1 MDVDANMGVKL
12 TLRAGTGGLF
22 TFEFTDVPGEGGGVV
37 TFTHDTNMGGINPND
52 MEDFCNYDKTKDALG
67 EISGIKDHFQDLG
80 YRHGGED
87 DWRGFPGS
95 ATRAREKLHDYR
107 KNWNGDFSKGKQTE
121 YKHRIKNDKS
131 SKYDTSKLCLAHI
144 VFRDSGAL
152 SRDLCA
158 NEQFLDPNSV
168 LGSGQFVSGW
178 GPWTYT
184 DPEKSSWKEGMGLFN
199 QNVRLSETF
208 IQRLRGTNSKITNI
222 ELKSTITRDMVVS
235 GDISDRETEKSSV
248 FSCLGL
254 AEHKSLPLVNYKIQ
268 YNKEEGEA
276 GEAGAAGDKCEVTFD
291 FTKQIQEE
299 QHKVIFRHEYAPK
312 PFVNQDDAEDNSL
325 WYYLQGNKQKNKC
338 INDLWEAYKGGGD
351 MNALKKVRKLYDIKS
366 LGDMQQVYQILAVVA
381 YLALN
386 IYLIKIAEQAGAAA
400 PQTPEW
406 LKNLWDDGQEF
417 GNDEVLKKYCLKIA
431 LSQVA
436 ITTCDWPL
444 FKLCTMLNI
453 QCYCTTPI
461 VEEIERPSGMLNL
474 WEYLPGDK
482 GSEQY
487 MSIYQNKLYR
497 KISNY
502 KERLVYD
509 KHLLEKLTE
518 LRSVRNVTYKIAV
531 IKRATRRGG
540 PDFIE
545 GAFALNSK
553 NKLDVYVQP
562 VFYMYLIAIDDLI
575 KRIDNMVKDQE
586 NWEMLTMVQ
595 MKDIFTSNGSD
606 QAIQLIEELIEENLT
621 KLGLNID
628 RMNLNIGDFQEFV
641 TRNQIVGAAGPAAAS
656 GVAAVQDAVLDAAG
670 PAAASGVAVLL
681 GAALR
686 AGLAAN
692 EAGALKPEAVPGPAV
707 GPGPAE
713 GPAASAAG
721 TLSIPFHKYK
731 LYDILKEEE
740 DYVDVS
746 QGRMTRY
753 YVVQPGYMTQLI
765 NKYLPPQKR
774 FIIAQLGDAV
784 EQFYTKYFAAAR
796 DRFLR
801 VNAASSA
808 EAEENKEQKERD
820 KQIEVIRKEI
830 EKTEKTIGALQTKIE
845 NLKKKDSMTKKQ
857 NDKLVKYEGDLT
869 IHIENIDKLKRKHNI
884 TGGAAAAGDSRGS
897 DGQLDY
903 EADIE
908 SIVYI
913 LRNVNM
919 ISGYVDIMLEPPA
932 AMGPPYTGPSQVEYN
947 ALVYI
952 YKLLI
957 ISFKND
963 YIATLLKENRLDEL
977 HEDLINTEIINAE
990 IIDTIILKNLMST
1003 DDDLPNHF
1011 RIYFRMVYNDYTN
1024 IMNTFNEKL
1033 TSPIHPEAPI
1043 HPKEDRYWLDNAQIL
1058 YQCIN
1063 FKDNEEV
1070 WRRREAEEE
1079 PAAEPSAEDTMLI
1092 DAGGDQ
1098 YDETPYIEREPYILL
1113 NGNMVFRHRV
1123 PPLTDTEMVEA
1134 VEAAREAA
1142 VEAAREAEVEAA
1154 REAAAGV
1161 RGAAAEAMSGSDD
1174 ELNQSQDLLPAP
1186 GALPPLA
1193 AASGTGVFHVRAPLP
1208 PLPAAEAVRG
1218 TAAAAVTVRG
1228 AAAAEEAAADGL
1240 QEAET
1245 DDDDDDD
1252 VVRTT
1257 SALKRDAE
1265 AAELESNA
1273 RLSPPA
1279 AAAAVVAAGQRTPLQ
1294 GSPESQESPGSQ
1306 PVSQVREPGDRDRES
1321 TPKRKEDTG
1330 GGGGK
1335 SKKKSKKKSIK
1346 KRKSIKKLSKRKS
1359 IKKLSKRKSI
1369 KKLSKRKS
1377 IKKLSKR
1384 KSIKK
1389 LSKRKSIKKLSKRK
1403 SKRKLK

>member
-67 EISGIKDHFQDLG
+67 EIPDIIKHFQDLG
-80 YRHGGED
+80 YKHRGED

-95 ATRAREKLHDYR
+95 ATRAREKLHEEHR
-107 KNWNGDFSKGKQTE
+107 SWNGTFNKGKQTE

-131 SKYDTSKLCLAHI
+131 SHYDTSKLCLAHI

-208 IQRLRGTNSKITNI
+208 IQRLRGMNSKITNI
-222 ELKSTITRDMVVS
+222 ELNTHAPAPAAAAAAAAAVV
-235 GDISDRETEKSSV
+235 TKPSV
-248 FSCLGL
+248 FSILGVGDPRPPGV
-254 AEHKSLPLVNYKIQ
+254 KYKIE
-268 YNKEEGEA
+268 YDPMDEA
-276 GEAGAAGDKCEVTFD
+276 GNKCEAIFD
-291 FTKQIQEE
+291 FTEQIPQDSGRVHFSNE
-299 QHKVIFRHEYAPK
+299 RAPK
-312 PFVNQDDAEDNSL
+312 KFVEYNDETQNSNEENTL
-325 WYYLQGNKQKNKC
+325 WFYLQGNKQKNKC

-453 QCYCTTPI
+453 QCYCTAPI

-801 VNAASSA
+801 VNAGGAA
-808 EAEENKEQKERD
+808 EAEENKEQKIKE
-820 KQIEVIRKEI
+820 KKIRHINKEI
-830 EKTEKTIGALQTKIE
+830 EKIEKTIGALQTKIE

-857 NDKLVKYEGDLT
+857 NDKLVKYEADLT

-990 IIDTIILKNLMST
+990 IIDTIILNYLMST

-1043 HPKEDRYWLDNAQIL
+1043 HQEEDRYWLDNAQIL

-1063 FKDNEEV
+1063 FKDNEV
-1070 WRRREAEEE
+1070 WRRREAEAE

-1092 DAGGDQ
+1092 DAGGDH

-1142 VEAAREAEVEAA
+1142 VEAAREAAVEAA
-1154 REAAAGV
+1154 REAAAVGE
-1161 RGAAAEAMSGSDD
+1161 AEAVVMSGSDD
-1174 ELNQSQDLLPAP
+1174 DSDASDDMF
-1186 GALPPLA
+1186 AVA
-1193 AASGTGVFHVRAPLP
+1193 A
-1208 PLPAAEAVRG
+1208 
-1218 TAAAAVTVRG
+1218 
-1228 AAAAEEAAADGL
+1228 
-1240 QEAET
+1240 Q
-1245 DDDDDDD
+1245 
-1252 VVRTT
+1252 
-1257 SALKRDAE
+1257 
-1265 AAELESNA
+1265 
-1273 RLSPPA
+1273 PPA
-1279 AAAAVVAAGQRTPLQ
+1279 AAAAARRSAEVIRVGLEWAQQAVGPRPRGEKSQRTNPAAGSELSPAPGADAEQLPAAVAGLSPAEAAVVAGLSPATAAIVAGIPPEAKAVVAAGQRTPQ
-1294 GSPESQESPGSQ
+1294 TGSPQRPPVDSQ
-1306 PVSQVREPGDRDRES
+1306 PGDSPSPPQQSNHQDGTPG
-1321 TPKRKEDTG
+1321 PGRKG
-1330 GGGGK
+1330 GGNITRTK
-1335 SKKKSKKKSIK
+1335 RSYKLKKKSIK

-1377 IKKLSKR
+1377 IKK
-1384 KSIKK
+1384 
-1389 LSKRKSIKKLSKRK
+1389 SKRK
-1403 SKRKLK
+1403 SKRK